1 MTKVWARA
9 MSKDKIIFDRVF
21 ELDDDFSADNFFCQ
35 VAEIC
40 QAMDVSTPVILQKH
54 IDEMQKFNHSIFLS
68 NEFMESVD
76 FDKFIIER
84 IDDKEK

>member
-21 ELDDDFSADNFFCQ
+21 ELGDDFSCDNFFGQ
-35 VAEIC
+35 VAGIC

-54 IDEMQKFNHSIFLS
+54 IDEMQKFNHSIFLP
-68 NEFMESVD
+68 NEFMESVN

-84 IDDKEK
+84 IDDEEK